1 MVIYFRERL
10 NMLSLIAIC
19 ILVISVVSV
28 IKYDRYE
35 VGKIK
40 EAMNE
45 HQ

>member
-1 MVIYFRERL
+1 
-10 NMLSLIAIC
+10 MLSIIAIC
-19 ILVISVVSV
+19 ILVISVYSV

-35 VGKIK
+35 VDKIQ